1 MGELYRLSRVVQQYN
16 GRTALELDSFVI
28 HEGSIV
34 GLSGHNGSGK
44 STLMRMLA
52 FLEEPAS
59 GQIFYNGS
67 PVGGNGSGLRREVT
81 MLTQEPY
88 LLKRSV
94 FRNVSY
100 GLELRG
106 AGREEIES
114 SVSESLIQVG
124 LDPDSFV
131 NRQWYELSGG
141 EAQRVALAARLAI
154 KPRVLLLDEPTASL
168 DRESTL
174 LIHEAAVKVREKHGT
189 TLVIVSHDHLWL
201 EDVSDTIFK
210 FASGKMEY

>member
-1 MGELYRLSRVVQQYN
+1 MNALYRLSNIVQQYN
-16 GRTALELDSFVI
+16 GRTVLELDEFQVP
-28 HEGSIV
+28 EGAIV
-34 GLSGHNGSGK
+34 GLAGHNGSGK

-52 FLEEPAS
+52 FLEHPVS
-59 GQIFYNGS
+59 GNVFYDGREIADLAT
-67 PVGGNGSGLRREVT
+67 GLRREVT

-94 FRNVSY
+94 FRNVAY

-106 AGREEIES
+106 AGRDEIET
-114 SVSESLIQVG
+114 SVNEALMLVG
-124 LDPDSFV
+124 LDPDIFM

-168 DRESTL
+168 DRESTM
-174 LIHEAAVKVREKHGT
+174 LIHEAAVKVRENSGT
-189 TLVIVSHDHLWL
+189 TLVIVSHDHHWL
-201 EDVSDTIFK
+201 EDVSDIIFK
-210 FASGKMEY
+210 FAGGRMEF

>member
-1 MGELYRLSRVVQQYN
+1 MNALYRLSKIVQQYN
-16 GRTALELDSFVI
+16 GRTVLELDEFQVP
-28 HEGSIV
+28 EGAIV

-52 FLEEPAS
+52 FLEHPVS
-59 GQIFYNGS
+59 GNVVYDGRKI
-67 PVGGNGSGLRREVT
+67 VDLATGLRREVT

-106 AGREEIES
+106 AGRGEIES
-114 SVSESLIQVG
+114 SVNEALILVG
-124 LDPDSFV
+124 LDPDVFM

-154 KPRVLLLDEPTASL
+154 SPRVLLLDEPTASL

-174 LIHEAAVKVREKHGT
+174 LIHQAAVKVREKNGT
-189 TLVIVSHDHLWL
+189 TLVIVSHDHNWL
-201 EDVSDTIFK
+201 EDVSDIIFK
-210 FASGKMEY
+210 FAGGRMEY

>member
-1 MGELYRLSRVVQQYN
+1 MSELYKLSNIVQQYN
-16 GRTALELDSFVI
+16 GRTVLELDRFQVP
-28 HEGSIV
+28 EGSIV
-34 GLSGHNGSGK
+34 GLAGHNGSGK

-52 FLEEPAS
+52 FLEKPVS
-59 GQIFYNGS
+59 GEVEYDGKRIDGS
-67 PVGGNGSGLRREVT
+67 VSYLRREVT

-94 FRNVSY
+94 MRNVSY

-106 AGREEIES
+106 IGREETETA
-114 SVSESLIQVG
+114 VYESLVQVG
-124 LDPDSFV
+124 LDPDLFL
-131 NRQWYELSGG
+131 NRMWYELSGG

-168 DRESTL
+168 DRESTM
-174 LIHEAAVKVREKHGT
+174 LIHAAAVNARENSGT

-201 EDVSDTIFK
+201 HDVSDIIFN
-210 FASGKMEY
+210 FAGGRMEY

>member
-1 MGELYRLSRVVQQYN
+1 MGEIYKLSRVVQQYN
-16 GRTALELDSFVI
+16 GRSVLELDSFVV

-52 FLEEPAS
+52 FLEDPVS
-59 GQIFYNGS
+59 GDIYYDGQLVDYNGA
-67 PVGGNGSGLRREVT
+67 PLRREVT

-94 FRNVSY
+94 FRNVAY

-106 AGREEIES
+106 AGREEIDES
-114 SVSESLIQVG
+114 VYESLIQVG
-124 LDPDSFV
+124 LDPDSFM
-131 NRQWYELSGG
+131 NRQWFELSGG

-168 DRESTL
+168 DRESTM
-174 LIHEAAVKVREKHGT
+174 LIHDAAVKVREKHGT
-189 TLVIVSHDHLWL
+189 TLVIVSHDHHWL
-201 EDVSDTIFK
+201 EDVSDTIFR
-210 FASGKMEY
+210 FAAGRMEY